1 MKRQLMALG
10 LASVLTVPT
19 WLTAAYPIDA
29 SAKKVTVPKKVK
41 AVTLKIKAINPK
53 KSNYIKQT
61 QLANSAYKKLSKKD
75 RLKVTNRKTLTKH
88 AKAIAPT
95 VKKVSKLKKDAAKLS
110 KSTYKTA
117 APRLLKT
124 YNGLNRAGKAYT
136 PASTVKKINYY
147 NSIIA
152 TNTTFKKLT
161 KSSATTLPTL
171 NDVKKNRDAAAIY
184 NFILAYEKLS
194 DNQKRILGGSQEAID
209 YLLKLKPIV
218 KKAVDFDA
226 KYKKLD
232 PTNNAYLK
240 QAYDLNLE
248 YDDGK
253 ESLTIEVGTP
263 LTVTLAEF
271 TKYNDVISN
280 IPTLKIKEEI
290 RLKNDFE
297 DAVNALPGTVDQYT
311 LVTKAVTAYKNIN
324 RETFNGK
331 KLLGKPITIVDKA
344 ALATYKKYEAI
355 PTVVDALI
363 SLPKYDAKNDFAISG
378 KTKLVGAGY
387 TQAEIDTIYNQ
398 GLIKSEK
405 VITNLDFAIKNY
417 EKLGGDQKEIVK
429 QVASESSLKYLQ
441 DAVAIKNGK
450 GMTKAYNAALKKAD
464 LAGMIKEAD
473 AYHDLVKKNDLA
485 IRYTSEAPVI
495 SVARETY
502 KIQIGHVTEFEKK
515 MDSYSS
521 LTELKAIQAAYKT
534 IEKDKPSGTKMI
546 ASKYVKD
553 YKLIES
559 MLEIEQNMK
568 KVKAPYTTKELNLI
582 LDSVKLYTKLD
593 QPKKNIVDAFE
604 SRVADFVTE
613 VENIKAAMAV
623 DKKYLALKPSSK
635 NYTKDAKATYN
646 MYLDANSEVKKY
658 LVNEAGIKG
667 LPNTYKTPQDKADAF
682 EDAVNHVYKEVY
694 TNTITDAVT
703 MNNLKNVKN
712 TYENDIK
719 PYSKINNLVEADVLK
734 KYKQLMPIID
744 VYNQIFYLKPTPKT
758 EKERENILTAIKAY
772 DKLDKFGK
780 DVIKIEDKLKVN
792 LPLLGDETE
801 INEAKKIDAAYKKIP
816 VSDSAYE
823 KKVFEVY
830 LTYRKALPDVQKY
843 VLKSSVLIAA
853 STKYSAV
860 IKAADTFENALK
872 NINSTSRIIDIH
884 KLKEIYEKNKKL
896 YPTLDQFID
905 PKNLMLY
912 KSYLDLLLIQDVAQ
926 TVFDQREINGKW
938 IKYDHWFYAYSQS
951 QDKAQFVRNMRKAL
965 LISKDAT
972 AVQFSIINNS
982 PNYESYSGML
992 ELPNGQNKPI
1002 YGANGVIIG
1011 YEPEPGFKGEYKR
1024 DEVIYNPIDW
1034 LNETQIQNLL
1044 RAMEYEKRFNA
1055 LKPGNRTY
1063 AREGVALYNDLEKEG
1078 VPVKMY
1084 FLYKSQLEQINKKYS
1099 EPLAKVD
1106 VFEAEVKKINPLR
1119 AKIADLTVMKNA
1131 YNDLNDVALT
1141 LVDSTLLKKYQ
1152 TYISAEGVADRY
1164 NELKEKVK
1172 SMDNISNII
1181 EFISSYNK
1189 LPDDAKNIVLN
1200 ELNKPSWLMTLLA
1213 DEKEI
1218 KAAQAVDK
1226 KFEALDIKKDNY
1238 EAEVIKLV
1246 IEYDKL
1252 KDKTKDNYSVY
1263 STELDDFK
1271 KIYADDLNS
1280 STEKDENPKITADN
1294 FTKIV
1299 NKLDSDSQYTEVEAA
1314 YDLYIFLS
1322 VPQTYKVSPKK
1333 KIVGLNFVDKAVI
1346 TKYLQYEG
1354 LVKIKQAFDT
1364 VKDMNAKNFSVKEK
1378 DAILAAI
1385 AAHKKLPRD
1394 PKTIFNNDLAF
1405 GAIDS
1410 STPESEKRYL
1420 VLATEDIKYAE
1431 EVDKR
1436 FEKIKKGSTSFVKDM
1451 IYAMKYY
1458 NGMTEFQKKFF
1469 TQTTLYNTYKKYDN
1483 ATDIV
1488 GKVDTIPEAV
1498 HSIVKFEDA
1507 VRDAMKIHDNI
1518 NQSEEIDSKWY
1529 TEIMDQIVSAYKQY
1543 DFLNREFTIEGQKVR
1558 LLEMVSTSIR
1568 GDYVILKNAYDVNEY
1583 LNGLKNNS

>member
-41 AVTLKIKAINPK
+41 AVTSKIKAINPK

-61 QLANSAYKKLSKKD
+61 QLANSAYNKLSKKD

-88 AKAIAPT
+88 VKAIAPT

-110 KSTYKTA
+110 KSTYMTA

-147 NSIIA
+147 NSINK

-161 KSSATTLPTL
+161 KSSETTLPTL
-171 NDVKKNRDAAAIY
+171 NDAAAI
-184 NFILAYEKLS
+184 NDFILAYEKLS

-209 YLLKLKPIV
+209 YLLQLKPLV

-253 ESLTIEVGTP
+253 ESISVIVKGTP
-263 LTVTLAEF
+263 TILTLAKF
-271 TKYNDVISN
+271 TKSHGEITS
-280 IPTLKIKEEI
+280 IPTSKIKQEI
-290 RLKNDFE
+290 DLKDAFE
-297 DAVNALPGTVDQYT
+297 KAVNALPGTGDQYK
-311 LVTKAVTAYKNIN
+311 LVKNAVTAYKNIN
-324 RETFNGK
+324 RDTSDGK
-331 KLLGKPITIVDKA
+331 KLLGMPITIVDKA

-355 PTVVDALI
+355 PTVVEALQ
-363 SLPKYDAKNDFAISG
+363 SLPDYDSKNNLSTEDHTAL
-378 KTKLVGAGY
+378 KGAGY
-387 TQAEIDTIYNQ
+387 TQAQIDTIYNQ
-398 GLIKSEK
+398 GLIKSEE
-405 VITNLDFAIKNY
+405 VITNLDLAIKSY
-417 EKLGGDQKEIVK
+417 KKLGGDQKDIVK
-429 QVASESSLKYLQ
+429 QKLTSLSLNYLQ
-441 DAVAIKNGK
+441 DAAAIKKGQ
-450 GMTKAYNAALKKAD
+450 GMTKAYSAALKKTD

-495 SVARETY
+495 SVARGTY
-502 KIQIGHVTEFEKK
+502 KTQIGHVTEFEKK
-515 MDSYSS
+515 MESYSS
-521 LTELKAIQAAYKT
+521 LTDLKAIQDAYKT

-559 MLEIEQNMK
+559 MIDIK
-568 KVKAPYTTKELNLI
+568 KKMAKVTDPYSTKELNAI
-582 LDSVKLYTKLD
+582 LDSVKLYAKLD
-593 QPKKNIVDAFE
+593 QPKKELVDSFE
-604 SRVADFVTE
+604 PRVENFVTE

-623 DKKYLALKPSSK
+623 DQKYLALRPSSK

-646 MYLDANSEVKKY
+646 MYLDANANVKKY
-658 LVNEAGIKG
+658 LVNEIGIKG

-682 EDAVNHVYKEVY
+682 EDAVNRVYKEVY
-694 TNTITDAVT
+694 TNVITDAET

-772 DKLDKFGK
+772 NKLDKFGK
-780 DVIKIEDKLKVN
+780 DVIKIEDKLRVN

-801 INEAKKIDAAYKKIP
+801 INEAKKIDAAYKRIP
-816 VSDSAYE
+816 ISDPAYE

-853 STKYSAV
+853 STKYSDV

-872 NINSTSRIIDIH
+872 TINSTSRIIDIH

-896 YPTLDQFID
+896 YPILDQFID

-965 LISKDAT
+965 LISKDAS

-1011 YEPEPGFKGEYKR
+1011 YDPEPGFKGEYKR

-1063 AREGVALYNDLEKEG
+1063 AREGVALYNDLNKEG
-1078 VPVKMY
+1078 IPVKMY
-1084 FLYKSQLEQINKKYS
+1084 FLYNPQLEQIQKLYGDALKN
-1099 EPLAKVD
+1099 VD
-1106 VFEAEVKKINPLR
+1106 KFEALVKALDPKTATLTEV
-1119 AKIADLTVMKNA
+1119 AKLKTA
-1131 YNDLNDVALT
+1131 YNELNDVALT
-1141 LVDSTLLKKYQ
+1141 LVDSSILKKYQ
-1152 TYISAEGVADRY
+1152 SYIATEEVA
-1164 NELKEKVK
+1164 VK
-1172 SMDNISNII
+1172 YRNLSETNKTMENNANILD
-1181 EFISSYNK
+1181 FISVYNK
-1189 LPDDAKNIVLN
+1189 LTADAKNIVQN
-1200 ELNKPSWLMTLLA
+1200 ELKNPSWLTTLLA

-1226 KFEALDIKKDNY
+1226 KYETLDPKKDNY

-1246 IEYDKL
+1246 VEYDKL
-1252 KDKTKDNYSVY
+1252 QDTTKKNYSVY
-1263 STELDDFK
+1263 SAELDKFK
-1271 KIYADDLNS
+1271 EIYGDEIAS
-1280 STEKDENPKITADN
+1280 STEKDKNPKITADN
-1294 FTKIV
+1294 FTKMV
-1299 NKLDSDSQYTEVEAA
+1299 NKLDSDSKYTEVEAA
-1314 YDLYIFLS
+1314 YELYVFLS
-1322 VPQTYKVSPKK
+1322 VPQTYKDSPKK
-1333 KIVGLNFVDKAVI
+1333 VVGLNFVDKAVI

-1378 DAILAAI
+1378 DAILASI
-1385 AAHKKLPRD
+1385 AAHKKLSRD
-1394 PKTIFNNDLAF
+1394 PKTIFNNDPVF
-1405 GAIDS
+1405 GAIES
-1410 STPESEKRYL
+1410 STPEKEKRYL

-1431 EVDKR
+1431 EADKR

-1469 TQTTLYNTYKKYDN
+1469 TQTTLYNTYKKYDKASVIKGEVN
-1483 ATDIV
+1483 
-1488 GKVDTIPEAV
+1488 TIPEAV
-1498 HSIVKFEDA
+1498 LSIVNFEDA
-1507 VRDAMKIHDNI
+1507 VRAAMEIHDKI
-1518 NQSEEIDSKWY
+1518 NQSEEIESKWY
-1529 TEIMDQIVSAYKQY
+1529 TEIMEQIVIAYKQY

-1558 LLEMVSTSIR
+1558 LLEMVSNSIR
-1568 GDYVILKNAYDVNEY
+1568 SDYVILKNAYDVNEY
-1583 LNGLKNNS
+1583 LNGLKKQ

>member
-41 AVTLKIKAINPK
+41 AVTSKIKAINPK

-61 QLANSAYKKLSKKD
+61 QLANSAYNKLSKKD

-88 AKAIAPT
+88 VKAIAPT

-117 APRLLKT
+117 APRLLRT

-161 KSSATTLPTL
+161 KSSATELPTL
-171 NDVKKNRDAAAIY
+171 DHVKENRDAAAIY

-240 QAYDLNLE
+240 QAYELNIE
-248 YDDGK
+248 YKKGE
-253 ESLTIEVGTP
+253 ESITLNVGGTP
-263 LTVTLAEF
+263 TTLKLADF
-271 TKYNDVISN
+271 TKSN
-280 IPTLKIKEEI
+280 PAITSIPTSIINQEIQLKKI
-290 RLKNDFE
+290 FE
-297 DAVNALPGTVDQYT
+297 DAVNALPGTWDQYK
-311 LVTKAVTAYKNIN
+311 LVTAYKNIN
-324 RETFNGK
+324 RDTSEGK
-331 KLLGKPITIVDKA
+331 KLFGKPITIVDKA

-355 PTVVDALI
+355 PTVVEALQ
-363 SLPKYDAKNDFAISG
+363 SLPDYDAKNNLSTEDHAAL
-378 KTKLVGAGY
+378 KGAGY

-405 VITNLDFAIKNY
+405 VITNLDLAIKNY
-417 EKLGGDQKEIVK
+417 EKLGGDQKDIVK
-429 QVASESSLKYLQ
+429 LKLSPSSLNYLQ
-441 DAVAIKNGK
+441 DAAVIKK
-450 GMTKAYNAALKKAD
+450 GQGITKAYNAALKKAD

-495 SVARETY
+495 SVARGTY
-502 KIQIGHVTEFEKK
+502 KTQIGHVTEFEKK
-515 MDSYSS
+515 MESYSS
-521 LTELKAIQAAYKT
+521 LTDLKAIQDAYKT

-559 MLEIEQNMK
+559 MIDIK
-568 KVKAPYTTKELNLI
+568 KKMAKVTDPYSTKELNAI
-582 LDSVKLYTKLD
+582 LDSVKLYAKLD
-593 QPKKNIVDAFE
+593 QPKKELVDSFE
-604 SRVADFVTE
+604 PRVENFVTE

-623 DKKYLALKPSSK
+623 DQKYLALKPSSK

-646 MYLDANSEVKKY
+646 MYLDANANVKKY
-658 LVNEAGIKG
+658 LVNEIGIKG

-682 EDAVNHVYKEVY
+682 EDAVNRVYKEVY
-694 TNTITDAVT
+694 TNVITDAET

-772 DKLDKFGK
+772 NKLDKFGK
-780 DVIKIEDKLKVN
+780 DVIKIEDKLRVN

-816 VSDSAYE
+816 VSDPTYE

-843 VLKSSVLIAA
+843 VLKSSVLLAA
-853 STKYSAV
+853 SSKYSDV

-872 NINSTSRIIDIH
+872 TINSTSKIINVH
-884 KLKEIYEKNKKL
+884 QLKEIYEKNKKL
-896 YPTLDQFID
+896 YPTVDQFID
-905 PKNLMLY
+905 PKNLVLY
-912 KSYLDLLLIQDVAQ
+912 KSYLNLLFIQDVAQ
-926 TVFDQREINGKW
+926 TVFEQREINGKW
-938 IKYDHWFYAYSQS
+938 IKYDHWFYSFSQS

-965 LISKDAT
+965 LIIKDASP
-972 AVQFSIINNS
+972 VHFSIINNS
-982 PNYESYSGML
+982 PNYESYKGMI
-992 ELPNGQNKPI
+992 EDSNGQNIPI
-1002 YGANGVIIG
+1002 LGNNGEVIG
-1011 YEPEPGFKGEYKR
+1011 YKPELNYK
-1024 DEVIYNPIDW
+1024 DKFLPTEVIYNPLDW

-1063 AREGVALYNDLEKEG
+1063 AREGVALYNDLNKEG
-1078 VPVKMY
+1078 IPVKMY
-1084 FLYKSQLEQINKKYS
+1084 FLYNPQLEQIQKLYGDALKN
-1099 EPLAKVD
+1099 VD
-1106 VFEAEVKKINPLR
+1106 KFEALVKALDPKTATLTEV
-1119 AKIADLTVMKNA
+1119 AKLKTA
-1131 YNDLNDVALT
+1131 YNELNDVALT
-1141 LVDSTLLKKYQ
+1141 LVDSSILKKYQ
-1152 TYISAEGVADRY
+1152 TYIATEEVA
-1164 NELKEKVK
+1164 VK
-1172 SMDNISNII
+1172 YRNLSETNKTMENNANILD
-1181 EFISSYNK
+1181 FISVYNK
-1189 LPDDAKNIVLN
+1189 LTADAKNIVLN
-1200 ELNKPSWLMTLLA
+1200 ELKKPSWLTTLLA

-1263 STELDDFK
+1263 QKQLNEFK
-1271 KIYADDLNS
+1271 TIYGDEIES
-1280 STEKDENPKITADN
+1280 SIEKDKNPKITADN
-1294 FTKIV
+1294 FTKMV
-1299 NKLDSDSQYTEVEAA
+1299 NTLDSDSKYDDVKAA
-1314 YDLYIFLS
+1314 YDLYVFLS
-1322 VPQTYKVSPKK
+1322 VPQKYDSSSKKV
-1333 KIVGLNFVDKAVI
+1333 VGLNFVDKAVI

-1354 LVKIKQAFDT
+1354 LVKIMQSFDT
-1364 VKDMNAKNFSVKEK
+1364 VKNMAAKNFSVKEK

-1394 PKTIFNNDLAF
+1394 PKTIFNNDLEF

-1410 STPESEKRYL
+1410 SPPESEKRYL
-1420 VLATEDIKYAE
+1420 VLAAEDIKYAE
-1431 EVDKR
+1431 EADKR

-1458 NGMTEFQKKFF
+1458 NGMTDFQKKFF
-1469 TQTTLYNTYKKYDN
+1469 TQTTLYNTYKKYDK
-1483 ATDIV
+1483 ATVID

-1498 HSIVKFEDA
+1498 HSIVKFEKA
-1507 VRDAMKIHDNI
+1507 VRDAMEIHDTI
-1518 NQSEEIDSKWY
+1518 NQSEEITDKDVY
-1529 TEIMDQIVSAYKQY
+1529 TKIMDQIVKAYKQY
-1543 DFLNREFTIEGQKVR
+1543 DFLNREFTIDGQKVR
-1558 LLEMVSTSIR
+1558 LLEMVSNSIR

-1583 LNGLKNNS
+1583 LNGVNYSPLS

>member
-1 MKRQLMALG
+1 MKRQLMMLG

-19 WLTAAYPIDA
+19 WLTAAYPIEA

-41 AVTLKIKAINPK
+41 AVTSKIKAINPK

-61 QLANSAYKKLSKKD
+61 QLANNAYKKLSKKD

-88 AKAIAPT
+88 VKAVAPT
-95 VKKVSKLKKDAAKLS
+95 VKKVTKLKKDAAKLS
-110 KSTYKTA
+110 KSTYRTA

-124 YNGLNRAGKAYT
+124 YNSLNRAGKAYT

-147 NSIIA
+147 NSINA

-171 NDVKKNRDAAAIY
+171 NDVKDNRDAAAIY

-194 DNQKRILGGSQEAID
+194 DNQKRILGGSQAAID
-209 YLLKLKPIV
+209 YLLELKPIV

-240 QAYDLNLE
+240 QAYELNLE
-248 YDDGK
+248 YKNGE
-253 ESLTIEVGTP
+253 ESITVNVGGTQ
-263 LTVTLAEF
+263 TTLKLADF
-271 TKYNDVISN
+271 TKSN
-280 IPTLKIKEEI
+280 PAITSIPTSKINREIALKEA
-290 RLKNDFE
+290 FE
-297 DAVNALPGTVDQYT
+297 KAVNALPGTGDQYT
-311 LVTKAVTAYKNIN
+311 LVTDAVTAYKNIN
-324 RETFNGK
+324 RDTFEGK

-344 ALATYKKYEAI
+344 ALATYKKYEDI
-355 PTVVDALI
+355 PTVVDELI
-363 SLPKYDAKNDFAISG
+363 SLPNYDSKNNLSTEDHAAL
-378 KTKLVGAGY
+378 KGAGY
-387 TQAEIDTIYNQ
+387 TQAEIDTIYSQ

-405 VITNLDFAIKNY
+405 VITNLDLAIKNY
-417 EKLGGDQKEIVK
+417 EKLGGDQKDIVK
-429 QVASESSLKYLQ
+429 LKLSPSSLNYLQ
-441 DAVAIKNGK
+441 DAAVIKK
-450 GMTKAYNAALKKAD
+450 GQGITKAYNAALKKAD

-495 SVARETY
+495 SVARGTY
-502 KIQIGHVTEFEKK
+502 KTQIGHVTEFEKK
-515 MDSYSS
+515 MESYSS
-521 LTELKAIQAAYKT
+521 LTDLKAIQDAYNT

-559 MLEIEQNMK
+559 MIDIK
-568 KVKAPYTTKELNLI
+568 KKMAKVTDPYSTKELNAI
-582 LDSVKLYTKLD
+582 LDSVKLYAKLD
-593 QPKKNIVDAFE
+593 QPKKELVDSFE
-604 SRVADFVTE
+604 PRVENFVTE

-623 DKKYLALKPSSK
+623 NQKYLALKPSSK

-646 MYLDANSEVKKY
+646 MYLDTNANVKKY
-658 LVNEAGIKG
+658 LVNEIGIKG

-694 TNTITDAVT
+694 TNVITDAET

-772 DKLDKFGK
+772 NKLDKFGK
-780 DVIKIEDKLKVN
+780 DVIKIEDKLRVN

-816 VSDSAYE
+816 VSDPTYE

-853 STKYSAV
+853 STKYSDV

-872 NINSTSRIIDIH
+872 TINSTSKIIDIH
-884 KLKEIYEKNKKL
+884 KLKEVYEKNKKL

-905 PKNLMLY
+905 PKNIVLY
-912 KSYLDLLLIQDVAQ
+912 KSYLDLLFIQDVAQ

-938 IKYDHWFYAYSQS
+938 VKYDHWFYAYSQS

-965 LISKDAT
+965 LISKDASP
-972 AVQFSIINNS
+972 VQFSIINNS
-982 PNYESYSGML
+982 PNYESYSGMF
-992 ELPNGQNKPI
+992 EDQNGNNQPI
-1002 YGANGVIIG
+1002 YGPNGEIIG
-1011 YEPEPGFKGEYKR
+1011 YKPDFKGEYKR
-1024 DEVIYNPIDW
+1024 DEVIYNPIEW

-1063 AREGVALYNDLEKEG
+1063 AREGVALYNDLNKEG

-1084 FLYKSQLEQINKKYS
+1084 FLYNPQLEQINKKYS
-1099 EPLAKVD
+1099 EPLANVE
-1106 VFEAEVKKINPLR
+1106 VFEALVKALDPKTATLTEV
-1119 AKIADLTVMKNA
+1119 AKLKTA
-1131 YNDLNDVALT
+1131 YNKLNDVALT
-1141 LVDSTLLKKYQ
+1141 LVDSSILKKYQ
-1152 TYISAEGVADRY
+1152 TYIATEEVA
-1164 NELKEKVK
+1164 VK
-1172 SMDNISNII
+1172 YRNLSETNKTMENNANILD
-1181 EFISSYNK
+1181 FISVYNK
-1189 LPDDAKNIVLN
+1189 LTADAKNIVLN
-1200 ELNKPSWLMTLLA
+1200 ELNKPSWLTTLLA

-1246 IEYDKL
+1246 VEYDKL
-1252 KDKTKDNYSVY
+1252 KDSTKKNYSVY
-1263 STELDDFK
+1263 GKELDEFK
-1271 KIYADDLNS
+1271 KIYADDLLS
-1280 STEKDENPKITADN
+1280 SVDNYENPKKTADK
-1294 FTKIV
+1294 FTKMV
-1299 NKLDSDSQYTEVEAA
+1299 NKLDSDSKYDDVKAT
-1314 YDLYIFLS
+1314 YDLYVILS
-1322 VPQTYKVSPKK
+1322 VPQTYKDSPKK
-1333 KIVGLNFVDKAVI
+1333 VVGLNFVDQAVI
-1346 TKYLQYEG
+1346 TKYFQYEG
-1354 LVKIKQAFDT
+1354 LVKIMQAFDT
-1364 VKDMNAKNFSVKEK
+1364 VKDMNAKRFSVKEK
-1378 DAILAAI
+1378 DAILASI

-1394 PKTIFNNDLAF
+1394 PKTIFNNDLVF

-1410 STPESEKRYL
+1410 PTPEKEKRYL
-1420 VLATEDIKYAE
+1420 VLAIEDIKYAE
-1431 EVDKR
+1431 EADKR
-1436 FEKIKKGSTSFVKDM
+1436 FEKIKKGSSSFTKDM

-1458 NGMTEFQKKFF
+1458 NGMTDFQKKFF
-1469 TQTTLYNTYKKYDN
+1469 TQTTLYNTYKKYDK
-1483 ATDIV
+1483 ASSIV

-1498 HSIVKFEDA
+1498 LAIVQFEDA
-1507 VRDAMKIHDNI
+1507 VREAMEIHDTI
-1518 NQSEEIDSKWY
+1518 NQSEIVPTDTY
-1529 TEIMDQIVSAYKQY
+1529 TQMMDQIVIAYKQY
-1543 DFLNREFTIEGQKVR
+1543 DFLNRDFTVEGQKVR
-1558 LLEMVSTSIR
+1558 LLEMVSSSIR

-1583 LNGLKNNS
+1583 LNGLKK